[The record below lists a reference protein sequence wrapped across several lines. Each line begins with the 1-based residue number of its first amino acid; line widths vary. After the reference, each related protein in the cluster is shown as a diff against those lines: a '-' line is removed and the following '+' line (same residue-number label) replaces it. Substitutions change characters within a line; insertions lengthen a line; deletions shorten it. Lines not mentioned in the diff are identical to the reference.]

1 MEQNIG
7 GIETLFGAG
16 GAQSVEEYAKSMGK
30 SVSEVSDEFDSL
42 MQAQS
47 LALENANNAYATAG
61 MSANEYMETIT
72 GFAAALKQSTSSER
86 EAAEA
91 GNQAV
96 IDMSDNANKMGT
108 SMEAIQNAYQ
118 GFAKQNYTMLDNL
131 KLGYG
136 GTKSEMERLLANAS
150 ELSGI
155 EYNIDSLKD
164 VYSAIHVIQDELG
177 ITGTTAKEAA
187 TTIEGS
193 ANSMRAA
200 WNNFLSGAGG
210 TDELVSSVET
220 YLNVVVKN
228 LNEIIPRLA
237 EALPQLM
244 QDIGDM
250 LPPLME
256 QIMPALIDGA
266 VALIDGMVKA
276 LPGLLNTLLPALLTG
291 VTTLLTSLVAQLPSV
306 LTALVKVIPMI
317 ISTIMTALPQ
327 LLDAALQIIL
337 ALANGIGESLPSL
350 IPQIIDVVLQICE
363 TLIENLPLLIQAA
376 IQIFLGIV
384 EGLIQALP
392 EIIAA
397 IPMLIDS
404 IVTALIDSLPLLIDA
419 GVQLFLALI
428 ANLPTIIVELVKAV
442 PQIINSLIRGFMD
455 MSTEFSTTGR
465 NLMVKLKD
473 GLTGMLSN
481 LISEASNIGKNIVDG
496 IWNGISA
503 GWTWLTDKVGELAD
517 GLFKSAKAALG
528 INSPSKKFRWLA
540 EMCVEGFDD
549 GIDSLTNGVS
559 FGNAVNASLSTVG
572 MNTGTGFYA
581 GNSYQPIFNFYDT
594 QTSPDA
600 IRRKFQNTMTFGLAG
615 GIK

>member
-72 GFAAALKQSTSSER
+72 GFAAALKQSTSSEK

-136 GTKSEMERLLANAS
+136 GTKSEMERLLAEAS

-276 LPGLLNTLLPALLTG
+276 LPELLNTLLPALLTG

-559 FGNAVNASLSTVG
+559 FGSAVNASLSTVG